1 MNNIVKSLLLSLS
14 ISLFATPSY
23 ALDASPNPIEGS
35 QVGVAYLKPHD
46 NKIYGANYDTYMH
59 PASTLKVITGLAAIL
74 YLGHDYKFIT
84 NIAVASKTGGGA
96 DGQNLQSVSAGT
108 GWTDHRL
115 PAPDRLG

>member
-46 NKIYGANYDTYMH
+46 NKIYGVN
-59 PASTLKVITGLAAIL
+59 
-74 YLGHDYKFIT
+74 
-84 NIAVASKTGGGA
+84 
-96 DGQNLQSVSAGT
+96 
-108 GWTDHRL
+108 
-115 PAPDRLG
+115 